1 MATVNPITDRLNV
14 YAKRMVDS
22 TSRNEPVRKMY
33 INNFLRTANDNDAHG
48 TAIVSYFTALNQ
60 AKNNVNS
67 HNLAQVTRLEKM
79 AKVIEQEIEE
89 TPALKEQADK
99 FTDAVN
105 KKYKN
110 SLENRIALAKEGA
123 VVSDGIEP
131 KSRIKKI
138 MAFLNQFM
146 KEEE

>member
-1 MATVNPITDRLNV
+1 MVQVNPITDRLNV
-14 YAKRMVDS
+14 YAKRMIDS
-22 TSRNEPVRKMY
+22 TSQNEPVRKMY
-33 INNFLRTANDNDAHG
+33 IQNFLRTANDNDAHG
-48 TAIVSYFTALNQ
+48 TAIISYFTALNN
-60 AKNNVNS
+60 ARKNVNYNN
-67 HNLAQVTRLEKM
+67 HAMVNRLEHM
-79 AKVIEQEIEE
+79 ADVIEKEVAE
-89 TPALKEQADK
+89 TPALKEQVDK

-110 SLENRIALAKEGA
+110 SLEDRIALAKEGA